1 MLRKSVKN
9 SGMIK
14 TNSRLQIQA
23 TRSGSFSWKMDS
35 YRLSR
40 SKPGIPWLQTEMPVL
55 FGLIRDV
62 MKRSDDF
69 EMIEQLRTTE
79 NVTR

>member
-1 MLRKSVKN
+1 MLRKSVKI
-9 SGMIK
+9 SGMISTK
-14 TNSRLQIQA
+14 SRLQIQA
-23 TRSGSFSWKMDS
+23 TRSGSFSWKIDS

-40 SKPGIPWLQTEMPVL
+40 SRPGMPWLQTEMPVL
-55 FGLIRDV
+55 FGLINEV
-62 MKRSDDF
+62 MNRSDDL